1 MSTKFSEEFLYA
13 TMSFMRAVDRE
24 VGVNEANVDEFL
36 DMISPGLRKKL
47 LLMAITGECGGSAII
62 RSISNT
68 GKQKITAIKA
78 VRRATDL
85 GLKEA
90 KNYIEAADTKG
101 WASLH
106 MDFTTQVRL
115 QLVRDLVGTGFEV
128 S

>member
-24 VGVNEANVDEFL
+24 VGVNEENVDEFL

-47 LLMAITGECGGSAII
+47 LLMAITGEAGGSAII
-62 RSISNT
+62 RSVPVVN
-68 GKQKITAIKA
+68 KKKINAIKA
-78 VRRATDL
+78 VRAATGL

-90 KNYIEAADTKG
+90 KDTIELADAKG
-101 WASLH
+101 WVNLQI
-106 MDFTTQVRL
+106 DFTTQTRL
-115 QLVRDLVGTGFEV
+115 QLARDLVGTGYEV

>member
-24 VGVNEANVDEFL
+24 VGVNEENVDEFL

-47 LLMAITGECGGSAII
+47 LLMAITGEAGGSAII
-62 RSISNT
+62 RSVPVVN
-68 GKQKITAIKA
+68 KKKINAIKA
-78 VRRATDL
+78 VRAATGL

-90 KNYIEAADTKG
+90 KDTIDEADAKG
-101 WASLH
+101 WVNLQI
-106 MDFTTQVRL
+106 DFTTQTRL
-115 QLVRDLVGTGFEV
+115 QLARDLVGTGYEV

>member
-24 VGVNEANVDEFL
+24 VGVNEENVDEFL

-47 LLMAITGECGGSAII
+47 LLMAITGEAGGSATI
-62 RSISNT
+62 RSIPVAN
-68 GKQKITAIKA
+68 KQKINAIKA
-78 VRRATDL
+78 VRAATGL

-90 KNYIEAADTKG
+90 KDTVDEADEKG
-101 WASLH
+101 WVHLTF
-106 MDFTTQVRL
+106 DFTTQQRL
-115 QLVRDLVGTGFEV
+115 QLARDFVGTGYEV